1 MCLYAHATAFL
12 RSDEPQYLCHKWV
25 LFGFAKRKDYL
36 IRADVKQ
43 ARERQK
49 LRVGFAP
56 ITADT
61 DIDLERH
68 REPETKAGLFHFGL
82 GEMLGFI

>member
-1 MCLYAHATAFL
+1 MAVRTRVTAFL
-12 RSDEPQYLCHKWV
+12 RLMSRNISVTNRCV
-25 LFGFAKRKDYL
+25 LASPSGRIISFERN
-36 IRADVKQ
+36 VKQ
-43 ARERQK
+43 VRECQK

-68 REPETKAGLFHFGL
+68 RKPETKAGLFHFGL
-82 GEMLGFI
+82 GEMLGFL